1 VQALSAEHIMGG
13 PVAARD
19 GVARRWRA
27 GSAVVAGV
35 VVITLAAPAGPA
47 GAAAGPRTFG
57 TPAPGTPAPSTR
69 APSTRAPSPSAPGTP
84 AWGRTLTYNEGAA
97 GFCTWWAIQQF
108 RAYTGV
114 YPDFYDPANDG
125 NAGYWATDAAYDG
138 WTVTRIPR
146 IASIAVFPPGVD
158 GADVEGHV
166 AWVTAVSGPQIVI
179 SEMNG
184 PAGWDQADTREL
196 TPGSA
201 VRYILAP

>member
-1 VQALSAEHIMGG
+1 VQALSAEHITGG

-27 GSAVVAGV
+27 GSAALAGV
-35 VVITLAAPAGPA
+35 VMTLAAPAGRA
-47 GAAAGPRTFG
+47 GAAAVPPTFS
-57 TPAPGTPAPSTR
+57 TPAPSKPASG
-69 APSTRAPSPSAPGTP
+69 APATGAP

-108 RAYTGV
+108 HAYTGV

-138 WTVTRIPR
+138 WTVTPAPR
-146 IASIAVFPPGVD
+146 AASIAVFPPGVD
-158 GADVEGHV
+158 GADAEGHV
-166 AWVTAVSGPQIVI
+166 AWVTSVSGQQIVI

-184 PAGWDQADTREL
+184 LAGWGQVDTREL

-201 VRYILAP
+201 VRYIPAP

>member
-1 VQALSAEHIMGG
+1 M
-13 PVAARD
+13 AARD

-35 VVITLAAPAGPA
+35 VMTLAAPAGAA
-47 GAAAGPRTFG
+47 GAAVPRTFSTPAAGTPAAGTLAAGTMAAG
-57 TPAPGTPAPSTR
+57 TPAPGS
-69 APSTRAPSPSAPGTP
+69 P

-108 RAYTGV
+108 HAYTGV

-138 WTVTRIPR
+138 WTVTSTARA
-146 IASIAVFPPGVD
+146 ASIAVFPPGVD
-158 GADVEGHV
+158 GADTDGHV
-166 AWVTAVSGPQIVI
+166 AWVTAVSGTQIAI

-184 PAGWDQADTREL
+184 PAGWDQIDTREL
-196 TPGSA
+196 APGSA